1 MALTLSAH
9 QSTLNRPTRP
19 NVGANGI
26 AHATRS
32 GGTAAQTK
40 ADRIVTKAAWVT
52 WSDAWKA
59 TYRSS
64 GDHSTEFTVSG
75 SAITYADD

>member
-9 QSTLNRPTRP
+9 QSTLTRPTRP

-26 AHATRS
+26 AHAVRTS
-32 GGTAAQTK
+32 GTAAQTK
-40 ADRIVTKAAWVT
+40 ADRIVTKAAWVV

-59 TYRSS
+59 TYRAS
-64 GDHSTEFTVSG
+64 GDHATAFTVSG
-75 SAITYADD
+75 SAITYAGD

>member
-1 MALTLSAH
+1 MALALSAH
-9 QSTLNRPTRP
+9 QSTLTRPTRP

-26 AHATRS
+26 AHAVRT

-40 ADRIVTKAAWVT
+40 ADRIVTKAAWVV

-59 TYRSS
+59 TYRGS
-64 GDHSTEFTVSG
+64 GDHATEFTTSG
-75 SAITYADD
+75 SGITYADD